1 MESCKCSFR
10 PKVANWKWVAPVLF
24 LILCFTAQY
33 TQAQSLGFE
42 GPTGIFIT
50 PTAYVSPSPLK
61 GVGRASGA
69 FHSLAGG
76 PVLGNFS
83 TASVTFGFAQRF
95 EIGYTGVIHSDG
107 NPTHNVGNI
116 TNLSPLWKDDYSIA
130 HGKANVIP
138 ENFMGLKW
146 VPAVSVGGVFRF
158 NDKEMFNGGS
168 DQPLT
173 SIFEVMEN
181 DGYYHRTWNG
191 DGYLV
196 GTKTITQIYA
206 KTPITLSGGVRGTNA
221 ALWGLAGN
229 ASCFKTR
236 GFGSVAVEMPT
247 LPYGIRVI
255 PAAEYSQQPKNVAYG
270 GYSRVAGGNIPGRG
284 IHNSQGVLDMQ
295 GSEAYSLRI
304 IPSPKYK
311 LDLDAS
317 VLHIGDNVGSIPAAY
332 NLTGKAVPIRLDA
345 KYRVMFGVSYGF

>member
-1 MESCKCSFR
+1 MECFRRSFR
-10 PKVANWKWVAPVLF
+10 PKAANWKWATPALF
-24 LILCFTAQY
+24 LMLCFTAQY
-33 TQAQSLGFE
+33 TQAQNLSFE

-50 PTAYVSPSPLK
+50 PTANVSPSPLK
-61 GVGRASGA
+61 GVGRAAGGYHN
-69 FHSLAGG
+69 FAGG
-76 PVLGNFS
+76 PVLGDFN

-95 EIGYTGVIHSDG
+95 EIGYTSVIHDDG
-107 NPTHNVGNI
+107 NPTQNAGNI
-116 TNLSPLWKDDYSIA
+116 TNLSSLWKNDYSIA
-130 HGKANVIP
+130 HGKANIIP
-138 ENFMGLKW
+138 EDFLGQKW
-146 VPAVSVGGVFRF
+146 VPAISVGGIFRF

-168 DQPLT
+168 DEPLT
-173 SIFEVMEN
+173 SIFEVMER
-181 DGYYHRTWNG
+181 DGYYHHTWNG

-206 KTPITLSGGVRGTNA
+206 KTPITLSGGVRSTDA

-229 ASCFKTR
+229 SSCFKTR

-247 LPYGIRVI
+247 LPYEIRII

-270 GYSRVAGGNIPGRG
+270 GYSTAAGGNLPGKG
-284 IHNSQGVLDMQ
+284 ALNSQGVLDME

-317 VLHIGDNVGSIPAAY
+317 ALHLGDNIGSIPAAY
-332 NLTGKAVPIRLDA
+332 NLTGKDVPIRLDA